1 MQVTP
6 LTVVQDK
13 PLLSVARAPPL
24 DGPFTVT
31 VIILDVAA
39 LAARVTAAAVVVGAT
54 VVVGTSI
61 SSPTRLDSEAF
72 SITGLLLDFCS
83 GRRLPNIPK
92 PTKTKIAQCHF
103 FKFPISFRP
112 N

>member
-39 LAARVTAAAVVVGAT
+39 LAARVTAAVVVLELVVNDDE
-54 VVVGTSI
+54 VVVTY
-61 SSPTRLDSEAF
+61 PVADPVRV
-72 SITGLLLDFCS
+72 
-83 GRRLPNIPK
+83 
-92 PTKTKIAQCHF
+92 
-103 FKFPISFRP
+103 
-112 N
+112 

>member
-1 MQVTP
+1 MVVAVVVVV
-6 LTVVQDK
+6 LSTVVVVVVV
-13 PLLSVARAPPL
+13 VA
-24 DGPFTVT
+24 
-31 VIILDVAA
+31 VAA
-39 LAARVTAAAVVVGAT
+39 TVAVVVGAT
-54 VVVGTSI
+54 VVVGACV

-72 SITGLLLDFCS
+72 SITDLLFDFCS

>member
-1 MQVTP
+1 MVVVAVVVVV
-6 LTVVQDK
+6 LSTVVVVVVV
-13 PLLSVARAPPL
+13 VA
-24 DGPFTVT
+24 
-31 VIILDVAA
+31 VAA
-39 LAARVTAAAVVVGAT
+39 TVVVVAAVVVGAT

-72 SITGLLLDFCS
+72 SITGLLLDFCY

-103 FKFPISFRP
+103 FKFPIFISSQLRI
-112 N
+112 

>member
-1 MQVTP
+1 MVVAVVVVV
-6 LTVVQDK
+6 LSTVVVVVVV
-13 PLLSVARAPPL
+13 VA
-24 DGPFTVT
+24 
-31 VIILDVAA
+31 VAA
-39 LAARVTAAAVVVGAT
+39 TVVVVAAVVVGAT
-54 VVVGTSI
+54 VVVGACV

-72 SITGLLLDFCS
+72 SITDLLFDFCS